1 MTRFPILLAALLS
14 PVVSALAQPVQRT
27 ALADGVYLFTVPSEI
42 DRWTGSNSV
51 AIVNERDVTIFDT
64 NTRPSSTRLVL
75 AELRKLTHKP
85 VRTLINSHWHMDH
98 WMGNEVYADSFPGLQ
113 IVASAITRDF
123 MKRMPAPY
131 FYDQT
136 GIARERAR
144 IDSARRAGASPAL
157 RELESEFAKDS
168 AFADEIRGAKH
179 TLPTLAYT
187 DSITLWSGDREFRLL
202 SLTGD
207 ASGSTVLYLPKERL
221 VIAGDVIVRRED
233 GEGAQPWW
241 TNSYLISPW
250 LASLRRIE
258 ALDVVAIVPGQ
269 GPVMRDKEFLR
280 NTIAMYDA
288 IIAQVHAALE
298 RGVVRIADVQAAVK
312 LDDIRQRFTKGDA
325 KLDADFRRVATALVG
340 KVFQEARDGILGR

>member
-1 MTRFPILLAALLS
+1 MTSFKLLVAALAC
-14 PVVSALAQPVQRT
+14 PFVSALTQSVQRT
-27 ALADGVYLFTVPSEI
+27 TLADGVYLFTVPSEI
-42 DRWTGSNSV
+42 DRWAGTNSV
-51 AIVNERDVTIFDT
+51 AIVNEHDVTIFDT

-75 AELRKLTHKP
+75 AELRKLTNKP

-131 FYDQT
+131 FYDQS

-144 IDSARRAGASPAL
+144 IDSARRAGASAAL
-157 RELESEFAKDS
+157 RDLESEFAKDS
-168 AFADEIRGAKH
+168 AFAEEVGNAKH
-179 TLPTLAYT
+179 ALPTLAYT

-207 ASGSTVLYLPKERL
+207 ASGSTVLYLPKERIL
-221 VIAGDVIVRRED
+221 LAGDVIVRRED
-233 GEGAQPWW
+233 GQGAQPWW

-250 LASLRRIE
+250 LASLKRID
-258 ALDVVAIVPGQ
+258 ALDVATVVPGQ
-269 GPVMRDKEFLR
+269 GPAMRDKEFLH

-288 IIAQVHAALE
+288 IITQVHAALE
-298 RGVVRIADVQAAVK
+298 RGVLRIADVQAAVK
-312 LDDIRQRFTKGDA
+312 LDEIRQRFTKGDA
-325 KLDADFRRVATALVG
+325 KLDADFRRLTTALVG